1 MTASAAG
8 EDEIAPY
15 PHCILI
21 TLSHKVKLR
30 EESATDEAVNKN
42 LDLSNEL
49 IKVEL
54 QPWKV

>member
-1 MTASAAG
+1 MIASAAG

-21 TLSHKVKLR
+21 TLSQKVKLRLR

-54 QPWKV
+54 PS

>member
-8 EDEIAPY
+8 EDEIVPY

-21 TLSHKVKLR
+21 TLSHTIKLR

-54 QPWKV
+54 PP